1 MRILIRIY
9 RLFSLIIFYLW
20 EMLVSNL
27 RVAYDILTPRH
38 RMRPGFIAVPLEA
51 RTDLEI
57 LALANLISM
66 TPGSLSVE
74 ASTDRKTLYVHA
86 MYVEDA
92 GSMRHKIKDDLERR
106 VLEVLR

>member
-1 MRILIRIY
+1 MNILIRTY
-9 RLFSLIIFYLW
+9 RLLLLILFYMW

-38 RMRPGFIAVPLEA
+38 YMRPGIVAVPLDA
-51 RTDLEI
+51 RTDIEI

-74 ASTDRKTLYVHA
+74 VSSDRRTLFVHA
-86 MYVEDA
+86 MYLDDA
-92 GSMRHKIKDDLERR
+92 AELRRQIKQDLERR

>member
-1 MRILIRIY
+1 MSILIRIY
-9 RLFSLIIFYLW
+9 RLLVLFLFYMR

-38 RMRPGFIAVPLEA
+38 HMRPGFVAVPLDA
-51 RTDLEI
+51 RSDVEI
-57 LALANLISM
+57 LAVANLISM

-74 ASTDRKTLYVHA
+74 ISADRRTLFVHA
-86 MYVEDA
+86 MYIKDVAEL
-92 GSMRHKIKDDLERR
+92 RRKIKDDLERR